1 MHLLIT
7 LPWSIKD
14 ISPVVDVKS
23 FRSDYPAAIG
33 GFDLETDMANVEKKL
48 QSGYNVIVDTG
59 ALTEADA
66 DAGALR
72 AEVERRSLG
81 DRVVFWP

>member
-1 MHLLIT
+1 M
-7 LPWSIKD
+7 
-14 ISPVVDVKS
+14 
-23 FRSDYPAAIG
+23 G
-33 GFDLETDMANVEKKL
+33 NVEKEL
-48 QSGYNVIVDTG
+48 RSGHNVIVDTG
-59 ALTEADA
+59 ALAEA